1 VVRPRTQLI
10 FNPILPDCNHSRAVL
25 VHPRACTHTGIRLT
39 KSAGTPDDSDV
50 DTSGMA
56 KVANSLSKFCQ

>member
-1 VVRPRTQLI
+1 
-10 FNPILPDCNHSRAVL
+10 

-39 KSAGTPDDSDV
+39 KSAGTPDNSDV

-56 KVANSLSKFCQ
+56 KVADSLSKFCQ